1 MQRLRFFL
9 GSAVLLLAATFA
21 MAQTGS
27 IQGTVTDT
35 AGAVVP
41 GAEITVRSLA
51 SNATRTAN
59 SSDTGAY
66 SIPNLEVG
74 AYEVTVKMATFKTF
88 RASPVDISVA
98 QALSLNPRL
107 EPGAVSEQVEVRG
120 DQIPDVDL
128 ETSQISNLVDEQK
141 IKELPLITRDPY
153 QLVLLSP
160 GASQTDSTG
169 G

>member
-35 AGAVVP
+35 GGAVVP

-51 SNATRTAN
+51 SNATRIAN

-88 RASPVDISVA
+88 RASPRA
-98 QALSLNPRL
+98 
-107 EPGAVSEQVEVRG
+107 
-120 DQIPDVDL
+120 
-128 ETSQISNLVDEQK
+128 
-141 IKELPLITRDPY
+141 
-153 QLVLLSP
+153 
-160 GASQTDSTG
+160 
-169 G
+169 